1 MTAEH
6 AKPVCQCS
14 WEHIIRSLTV
24 KHSTMGIYY
33 IPRISFAL
41 AVAMVTSA
49 CAPGPTPTPGGT
61 PDAGT
66 GGTPTIEYKPAKYE
80 CVAGQQCSIHAP
92 TVSGEPA
99 TFAIE
104 PKVPAGMV
112 FETALGAITGT
123 PTEVSSETTYTVRAT
138 NSLGKATA
146 TFTLRVHAAELPP
159 AGLSYGQN
167 PASYTIELPIRPN
180 RPSHGGGNPT
190 SYSVSPQLPL
200 GLVMD
205 PLSGIISGTPST
217 LSTTGSFRVTAS
229 NAHGESTVELSIAI
243 NDIPPKNLSY
253 GTPSA
258 MYTRGNSSTP
268 NVPKVAGGKTTSFSV
283 NPKLPDGLH
292 LDPTTG
298 VISGTP
304 TIPHRASGYTVSAS
318 NSGGTATTQVSIT
331 VLDIAPTNITYSIN
345 PVVYARK
352 KPIVPNIPTS
362 SGGTPT
368 DYTVSPAL
376 PPGMMLDA
384 KTGTISGTPTQES
397 ASSKYIVTAINSG
410 GSSSIILTIE
420 VKELAPTGLTY
431 SDNPARYHVHTPIP
445 PNQPTTTGAAPTNFA
460 VSPPLPTGLSLS
472 ATTGIISGTP
482 TVAASKGSYTVTAST
497 PVGEHSEF
505 LELEVEDDPPTELTF
520 SAPEATYQRGTEIS
534 PNQPSNSGG
543 VATAY
548 VVTPALPAGLEL
560 HPATGVL
567 SGTPTTATAEA
578 RYTVTAS
585 NGTGSTSAE
594 ITIVVQ
600 EMPPTELAYAHNP
613 VSYVDGSPILANILS
628 SGGGS
633 IASFSV
639 APALPTGLTLHS
651 ASGTISGIP
660 IGNAPS
666 GTYTVTATNESGS
679 SQVELLLEVKPRIP
693 GLYKDNVLLLDRV
706 VSTIYDLPLVFT
718 EGAHTL
724 EVAGAG
730 DYTIT
735 GTISGPGTVRISAG
749 DGNTIFLRGTQLN
762 NGLTI
767 TSGTLDLMALKWDFG
782 VPTRSDSGV
791 IHRYANPKDLSS
803 ELRAWFDGANA
814 QSIFRDKSRKSI
826 QRSAGG
832 VILGWTNLA
841 NPSLS
846 ASALNRM
853 PKWSVEKDSIVLQNA
868 AFTIADLGITNGASV
883 IAVVKTTSLT
893 GPMQSIFT
901 SVIEHRRVTVM
912 LGSHPVVHHE
922 VPAISAGG
930 YAGEWSATDAQPI
943 SLNQKQIFGAQ
954 YSATDILLEID
965 GMVAA
970 QSPML
975 AREGTFPTTYRIG
988 RRWDAEH
995 FWNGHYYEIIA
1006 TGDSGDLEG
1015 LTGYMAWHNNL
1026 HSALPDEHRYK
1037 NAPPVA
1043 TISASGTEIK

>member
-1 MTAEH
+1 MKSH
-6 AKPVCQCS
+6 
-14 WEHIIRSLTV
+14 RSPILV
-24 KHSTMGIYY
+24 IA
-33 IPRISFAL
+33 I
-41 AVAMVTSA
+41 AVSMVTST
-49 CAPGPTPTPGGT
+49 CAPVPTPIP
-61 PDAGT
+61 AGT
-66 GGTPTIEYKPAKYE
+66 LDSGSVLSPRMEYNPTKYE
-80 CVAGQQCSIHAP
+80 CVVGLQCLIQ
-92 TVSGEPA
+92 GPA
-99 TFAIE
+99 TGGASAPYAIE
-104 PKVPAGMV
+104 PKVPAGLAFDTV
-112 FETALGAITGT
+112 LGSLSGT
-123 PTEVSSETTYTVRAT
+123 PKEAIPDTAYTVTAT
-138 NSLGKATA
+138 SSLGKTTA
-146 TFTLRVHAAELPP
+146 TFTLKVHPAELPP
-159 AGLSYGQN
+159 TSLSYAQN
-167 PASYTIELPIRPN
+167 PARYTVELPISPN
-180 RPSHGGGNPT
+180 RPTHGGGNPN
-190 SYSVSPQLPL
+190 SYSIAPPLPP

-205 PLSGIISGTPST
+205 PVTGVIRGTPST
-217 LSTTGSFRVTAS
+217 ISALSVFKVTAA
-229 NAHGESTVELSIAI
+229 NGLGESSVELTIGI
-243 NDIPPKNLSY
+243 DDLPPEKLSY
-253 GTPSA
+253 AFASA
-258 MYTRGNSSTP
+258 TYTRGSTATP
-268 NVPKVAGGKTTSFSV
+268 NAPKVGGGKVTSFV
-283 NPKLPDGLH
+283 VHPQLPDGLH

-304 TIPHRASGYTVSAS
+304 TIPHRASDYTVSAS
-318 NSGGTATTQVSIT
+318 NSGGTATTQVSIN

-352 KPIVPNIPTS
+352 KPIVPNTPTS

-384 KTGTISGTPTQES
+384 KSGVISGTPTQES

-431 SDNPARYHVHTPIP
+431 SDNPARYHIHTPIP

-520 SAPEATYQRGTEIS
+520 SATEATYQRGTEIS

-639 APALPTGLTLHS
+639 APALPTGLTLNS
-651 ASGTISGIP
+651 SSGTISGIP
-660 IGNAPS
+660 IGIAPS

-749 DGNTIFLRGTQLN
+749 DGNTIFLRGAQLN

-832 VILGWTNLA
+832 AIHGWTNLA

-846 ASALNRM
+846 ASTLNGM

-868 AFTIADLGITNGASV
+868 AFTIADLGIANEASV
-883 IAVVKTTSLT
+883 IAVVKTTSLS
-893 GPMQSIFT
+893 GPVQAIFT
-901 SVIEHRRVTVM
+901 GAEDAQRKVSVM
-912 LGSHPVVHHE
+912 LGSLYSG
-922 VPAISAGG
+922 VPAISAARL
-930 YAGEWSATDAQPI
+930 AGAWYTTDAQPI

-954 YSATDILLEID
+954 FSATEIHLEID
-965 GMVAA
+965 GMLAA
-970 QSPML
+970 HSPTP
-975 AREGTFPTTYRIG
+975 AWEDTISTSYRIG

-1026 HSALPDEHRYK
+1026 HSALPDDHRYK